1 MANSPT
7 HGGNDSRCRLLSA
20 TRFLKKDGVR
30 DMGRGRGG
38 YTEKQPS
45 YKDSGGHKVTDKGA
59 IFVAERYMDQ
69 GYEAVFRRRHDP
81 DRGCDLTIKTSDDEN
96 IVKNIEVKAITSN
109 NPSKISTRIGEAAGQ
124 ISEGDTVAIFFPN
137 HRNSQTG
144 RTLAEA
150 GIAEARR
157 KGYVKGPIEVWFS
170 DKTCEHY

>member
-1 MANSPT
+1 
-7 HGGNDSRCRLLSA
+7 
-20 TRFLKKDGVR
+20 
-30 DMGRGRGG
+30 MGRGRGG

-81 DRGCDLTIKTSDDEN
+81 DRGYDLTIKTSDDEN
-96 IVKNIEVKAITSN
+96 FVKNIEVKAITSN

-124 ISEGDTVAIFFPN
+124 ISKGDTVAIFLPN

-144 RTLAEA
+144 RALAEA

-157 KGYVKGPIEVWFS
+157 KGYVKGPIEIWFS

>member
-1 MANSPT
+1 
-7 HGGNDSRCRLLSA
+7 
-20 TRFLKKDGVR
+20 
-30 DMGRGRGG
+30 MGRGRGG

-45 YKDSGGHKVTDKGA
+45 YKDSGGYKVTDKGA

-69 GYEAVFRRRHDP
+69 GY
-81 DRGCDLTIKTSDDEN
+81 RGCDLTIKTSDDEN

-109 NPSKISTRIGEAAGQ
+109 NPSKMSTRIGEAAGQ
-124 ISEGDTVAIFFPN
+124 ISEGDTVAIFLPN

-144 RTLAEA
+144 RALAEA

>member
-1 MANSPT
+1 M
-7 HGGNDSRCRLLSA
+7 LSV

-45 YKDSGGHKVTDKGA
+45 YKDSGGYKVTDKGA

-81 DRGCDLTIKTSDDEN
+81 DRGCDLMTLVLTYKISYRRIRMHDFEC
-96 IVKNIEVKAITSN
+96 N
-109 NPSKISTRIGEAAGQ
+109 NPSKMSTRIGEAAGQ
-124 ISEGDTVAIFFPN
+124 ISEGDTVAIFLPN

-144 RTLAEA
+144 RALAEA